1 MLREEVIPTW
11 EATVTTEATRAE
23 VVRTVAAYAQEVV
36 AAREK
41 VEVSIKEAEAWA
53 TLIMKEAQEKML
65 KTEQESATLLVYVR
79 GEVNELG
86 QKVSFLKGVVEDACQ
101 ARDMVEANFQDLS
114 DEVACLN
121 QRWDDA
127 EK

>member
-1 MLREEVIPTW
+1 V
-11 EATVTTEATRAE
+11 
-23 VVRTVAAYAQEVV
+23 
-36 AAREK
+36 
-41 VEVSIKEAEAWA
+41 
-53 TLIMKEAQEKML
+53 KEAQEKML

-79 GEVNELG
+79 GEANELG
-86 QKVSFLKGVVEDACQ
+86 QNVSFLKGVVEDACQ

-121 QRWDDA
+121 QRWDNA